1 MKKYTEQDIIKGMEG
16 IYEEDLQKRLKDF
29 YLKRNEMKEFEP
41 DNTSISERI
50 RIQKE
55 NNDLR
60 IKVYEERLPLAIVER
75 ARRSAGLYKTQ
86 EEIDTSSKIERDSM
100 SSEGR

>member
-1 MKKYTEQDIIKGMEG
+1 MKKYTEQDLIKGMEG

-29 YLKRNEMKEFEP
+29 YLKRKEMEGIEL

-55 NNDLR
+55 NNDLC
-60 IKVYEERLPLAIVER
+60 IKVYEEKFGFF
-75 ARRSAGLYKTQ
+75 S
-86 EEIDTSSKIERDSM
+86 
-100 SSEGR
+100 

>member
-1 MKKYTEQDIIKGMEG
+1 MKRYNEQEIIKGMEG

-29 YLKRNEMKEFEP
+29 YLKRKEMEGIEP

-55 NNDLR
+55 NNDLC
-60 IKVYEERLPLAIVER
+60 IKVYEERLPLAIIER
-75 ARRSAGLYKTQ
+75 ARRSAGLYKTT
-86 EEIDTSSKIERDSM
+86 EEIATSIKIERDSM
-100 SSEGR
+100 SSEER